1 MSAAALVEFELA
13 GARVSLPEATVREN
27 FMRTLALGD
36 AVMSVT
42 LEQLEGQRPG
52 IAEYWEGQGGIYVGL
67 MRGENGNPDYHLIV
81 PTDESA
87 FIEDIKWGAVGI
99 EVKGAANQFDG
110 KANTEA
116 LVKHGGCPAAEWAAG
131 LHIEGHGDFYLPS
144 RRELALCFANVPDL
158 FKRQWHWSSTQCS
171 AVYAWVQDFVAGYQ
185 GDGRKDN
192 ACSARAVRRFISNS
206 VI

>member
-27 FMRTLALGD
+27 FMRTLTLGE
-36 AVMSVT
+36 AGPAIT

-81 PTDESA
+81 PTAEAA
-87 FIEDIKWGAVGI
+87 FIEDIKWGAVGT
-99 EVKGAANQFDG
+99 EVTGAANQYDG
-110 KANTEA
+110 KANTDA

-131 LHIEGHGDFYLPS
+131 LHIEGHSDFYLPS

-158 FKRQWHWSSTQCS
+158 FKRQWHWSSTQFS
-171 AVYAWVQDFVAGYQ
+171 ALNAWLQHFGGGGQGNYRKGYEF
-185 GDGRKDN
+185 
-192 ACSARAVRRFISNS
+192 SARAVRRFISNS